1 MTESKILKINKIITN
16 AINDGINLALERYA
30 ELKAENYDNLYLPKH
45 EDFPSISSFSSGLPH
60 FWTTPAY
67 LGQKVSYEKILS
79 DAKKDIELESWKTL
93 SDFFLSDK
101 EIYGYFQFKD
111 WKPSEEER
119 RKEIHSRLI
128 FDDLRSIIDCVIHS
142 VKNPKSNSKKKTEKI
157 SNWVNAITK
166 DIVNY
171 ELVIPIIFHQPDC
184 QKIALT
190 NNIRIQK
197 IEHKLQLSRH
207 YKLPRN
213 IVAHENVVGGATH
226 AVYIANILKNIPNE
240 NKWKRNKIIEQR
252 IDENFDLITKI
263 FSIFRLAIDD
273 SIGFCQVITKPIDFE
288 DEWIAELPSV
298 RIFGFKKYPPSFDDN
313 GWHKKRTISKKQL
326 LLIKKYYN
334 QVSDDK
340 KIKLAKRKLFDSD
353 LRTNKED
360 SVLDIA
366 TGLETLLSDSTDNLK
381 YKISL
386 RSAAICK
393 KKKLYQLTPVE
404 VKAGI
409 KIFYDFRSAIVH
421 GNIKNLKKRKII
433 KLDRFE
439 PIDTLWFGRSVL
451 KHIIEFLVLNP
462 EFRDVDEIDNSL
474 LNEN

>member
-1 MTESKILKINKIITN
+1 MTEAKILKINKIITN
-16 AINDGINLALERYA
+16 AVNDGINLALERYT
-30 ELKAENYDNLYLPKH
+30 ELKAKNFDSLYLPKH
-45 EDFPSISSFSSGLPH
+45 EDFPSISNFPSGLPQ
-60 FWTTPAY
+60 FQTTSAHSY
-67 LGQKVSYEKILS
+67 LGQKVSYKKILS
-79 DAKKDIELESWKTL
+79 DTKKDIEFESWKTL
-93 SDFFLSDK
+93 ADFFLSDK
-101 EIYGYFQFKD
+101 EIHGYFQIKD
-111 WKPSEEER
+111 WKLSEEEK
-119 RKEIHSRLI
+119 RKKTYNHLI
-128 FDDLRSIIDCVIHS
+128 FDDLRSIIDCIIHS

-157 SNWVNAITK
+157 SNWINAITK
-166 DIVNY
+166 NVVNY
-171 ELVIPIIFHQPDC
+171 ELIIPIIFHQPDC
-184 QKIALT
+184 QKIALD
-190 NNIRIQK
+190 NNVRIQK

-213 IVAHENVVGGATH
+213 IVAHDDVVGGATH
-226 AVYIANILKNIPNE
+226 AVYVTNILKNIPNE
-240 NKWKRNKIIEQR
+240 NKWTRYKIIEQR

-273 SIGFCQVITKPIDFE
+273 SIGFCQVIAKPVGFE
-288 DEWIAELPSV
+288 DKWIAELPSV
-298 RIFGFKKYPPSFDDN
+298 IIFGFKKYPPSFEDN

-404 VKAGI
+404 VKTGV
-409 KIFYDFRSAIVH
+409 KIFYDFRSAIIH
-421 GNIKNLKKRKII
+421 GNAKNLNKKKTI
-433 KLDRFE
+433 KLDTQCSSF
-439 PIDTLWFGRSVL
+439 
-451 KHIIEFLVLNP
+451 
-462 EFRDVDEIDNSL
+462 
-474 LNEN
+474 